1 MVINYNFFD
10 YLPNEFTSGSGTNIE
25 ATIQHIKAAKMIA
38 SVFVILRR
46 KAFFI
51 KNNFRFNVLFFSL
64 FKALVNNRPVTV
76 LPV

>member
-1 MVINYNFFD
+1 MNVSVFVITNGISFFITVYLLVINYNFFD
-10 YLPNEFTSGSGTNIE
+10 YLPKEFTSGSGTNIE

-51 KNNFRFNVLFFSL
+51 KNNFSV
-64 FKALVNNRPVTV
+64 
-76 LPV
+76 